1 MTNSGLITM
10 ANEIVSSVVP
20 FQQPKKTPLTAA
32 ERQRACRA
40 RKAAAQAAAG
50 SLAACPS
57 GLSSPGYPASSK
69 PPAAVTPVTEQRP
82 VTVVTPVTRV
92 TRVTRPKLQ
101 LPALDASNAL
111 VGAAVA
117 SAAVGIC
124 MNGWYARSLGSSD
137 VAGWLFLAIGVVAD
151 VSALF
156 LPTGCAR
163 LAAKRQ
169 RGAAAIGWM
178 VWFATFL
185 FAVCAG
191 IGFASTNISDVT
203 SSRASRVTP
212 AVTATQKALDDATA
226 ARDRECKGGVGKWC
240 REREAA
246 VVTQRQALDV
256 AMRSVAEAADPQ
268 VEAATHI
275 VSWLSRG
282 LFVPTVDDFAML
294 RLVLLALLPQVGGV
308 LLMVGRGSR

>member
-1 MTNSGLITM
+1 M
-10 ANEIVSSVVP
+10 AIETISSVLP
-20 FQQPKKTPLTAA
+20 FQQPPKARTPA
-32 ERQRACRA
+32 ERQRDCRA
-40 RKAAAQAAAG
+40 RKAAAQAA
-50 SLAACPS
+50 
-57 GLSSPGYPASSK
+57 K
-69 PPAAVTPVTEQRP
+69 PVP
-82 VTVVTPVTRV
+82 VTVSVTPTLTPKPVTGV
-92 TRVTRPKLQ
+92 TGVTGVPAMPRFQ
-101 LPALDASNAL
+101 LPTLDASSAL
-111 VGAAVA
+111 TGAAFA

-137 VAGWLFLAIGVVAD
+137 IAGWLFLAIGVVAD

-163 LAAKRQ
+163 LSAKRQ
-169 RGAAAIGWM
+169 RGPAAVGWL

-212 AVTATQKALDDATA
+212 AVTAAQTALADVTA
-226 ARDRECKGGVGKWC
+226 ARDRECKGGIGKFC

-246 VVTQRQALDV
+246 VTAQRQALEA
-256 AMRSVAEAADPQ
+256 AMQAVEQQADPQ
-268 VEAATHI
+268 VEAATRI
-275 VSWLSRG
+275 VSWLTGG
-282 LFVPTVDDFAML
+282 LVRPAGNDFAML
-294 RLVLLALLPQVGGV
+294 RLMLLALLPQMGGV

>member
-10 ANEIVSSVVP
+10 ANEIVSSIVP
-20 FQQPKKTPLTAA
+20 FQQPPKARTSA
-32 ERQRACRA
+32 ERQRDCRA
-40 RKAAAQAAAG
+40 RKAAAKAAK
-50 SLAACPS
+50 
-57 GLSSPGYPASSK
+57 PA
-69 PPAAVTPVTEQRP
+69 P
-82 VTVVTPVTRV
+82 VTVSVPPTVTPKPVTGV
-92 TRVTRPKLQ
+92 TGVTGVPVVPVVPVIRPQFQ
-101 LPALDASNAL
+101 LPVLDASSAL
-111 VGAAVA
+111 TGAAFA

-163 LAAKRQ
+163 LSAKRQ
-169 RGAAAIGWM
+169 RGPAAVGWL

-203 SSRASRVTP
+203 SSRASRATP
-212 AVTATQKALDDATA
+212 AVTAAQTALADVTA
-226 ARDRECKGGVGKWC
+226 ARDRECKSGTGKFC

-246 VVTQRQALDV
+246 VTGQRQALEA
-256 AMRSVAEAADPQ
+256 AMQAVEQQADPQ
-268 VEAATHI
+268 VEAATRI
-275 VSWLSRG
+275 VSWLTGG
-282 LFVPTVDDFAML
+282 LVRPAGNDFAML
-294 RLVLLALLPQVGGV
+294 RLMLLALLPQMGGV